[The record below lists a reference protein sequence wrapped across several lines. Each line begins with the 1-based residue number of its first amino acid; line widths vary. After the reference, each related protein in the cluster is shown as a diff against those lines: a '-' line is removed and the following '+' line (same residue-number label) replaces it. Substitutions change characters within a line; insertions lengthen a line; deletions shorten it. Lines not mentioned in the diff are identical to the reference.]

1 MNCLRYWA
9 RYMRKGEVKGEGIK
23 NGNES
28 ASWNIFVPTIYIY
41 IYICLSAIELH
52 KKRYL

>member
-9 RYMRKGEVKGEGIK
+9 RYVCKGEVKGGSIK

-28 ASWNIFVPTIYIY
+28 ASWILLLDNLFRIITISVGDSNMEPT
-41 IYICLSAIELH
+41 
-52 KKRYL
+52 

>member
-9 RYMRKGEVKGEGIK
+9 RYVRKVEVKGGGIK

-28 ASWNIFVPTIYIY
+28 ASAPVTKFSQ
-41 IYICLSAIELH
+41 LRA
-52 KKRYL
+52 